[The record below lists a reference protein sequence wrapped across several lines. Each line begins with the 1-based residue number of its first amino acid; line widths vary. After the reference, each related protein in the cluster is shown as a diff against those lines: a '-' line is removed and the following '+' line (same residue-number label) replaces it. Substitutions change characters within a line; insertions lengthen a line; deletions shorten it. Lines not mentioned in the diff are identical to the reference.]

1 MPLKELISNQAIHT
15 PDYDHMP
22 KDRAAMPARALAR
35 DGEKEGGVMMRTRV
49 VVDPPSFRPRPWRV
63 VSDQTSRGASIFLR
77 RDHSHLQVA
86 LMKISLQINSGPR

>member
-1 MPLKELISNQAIHT
+1 
-15 PDYDHMP
+15 MP

-77 RDHSHLQVA
+77 RDHSQVA
-86 LMKISLQINSGPR
+86 LIENLRYLWWKYLGKYSPQI